1 MSLFLRSAV
10 VSGLAILQTAST
22 AGAVGLENHRIV
34 ARSALDLLPE
44 SVAPLFVS
52 NRPAFTDRAVEPA
65 TVWMND
71 PDMRRRQM
79 WHRVPLD
86 LGVSEQTRDAR
97 LKAAGRFPR
106 SEAGVKSLY
115 QSHHLRA
122 GGTLPWAVAELFGDL
137 VEAFKTGR
145 EDDIV
150 RAAGYLTHFAGECAS
165 PFNATT
171 DFDGQFTDNL
181 RFSEQK
187 PGEAGYAHQD
197 VQYRFDMELV
207 NRNAGRYAEKA
218 RPSATDCPPV
228 ADPVDGAF
236 LVLLDSLACVD
247 EILAADKQIV
257 QRLGVTDGTGL
268 LARVDEY
275 YVLLDE
281 RCGEVCIE
289 RLRAGAV
296 FAAGLIRGAWE
307 AAGKPSVDDIRA
319 RQAPAAQAPRDHGT
333 PSSAPQPAPSG
344 GFVGSRGS
352 QVFHRADCPHAV
364 RIGSGN
370 AVRFPTARE
379 AVAQGRRACKTC
391 NPND

>member
-10 VSGLAILQTAST
+10 VSGLAILQTATT
-22 AGAVGLENHRIV
+22 ASAVGLENHRIM
-34 ARSALDLLPE
+34 ARGALDLLPE
-44 SVAPLFVS
+44 AIAPLFAS

-71 PDMRRRQM
+71 PDKRRRQT

-115 QSHHLRA
+115 QAHHVRA
-122 GGTLPWAVAELFGDL
+122 GGTLPWAVAELYRDL
-137 VEAFKTGR
+137 VEAMKTGR

-165 PFNATT
+165 PFNTTT

-181 RFSEQK
+181 RFGEQK

-197 VQYRFDMELV
+197 VRYRFDMELV

-218 RPSATDCPPV
+218 RATAAAGPAV

-236 LVLLDSLACVD
+236 LVLLDSLACLD
-247 EILAADKQIV
+247 EILSADRQII
-257 QRLGVTDGTGL
+257 QRLGVTDGAGL
-268 LARVDEY
+268 LARADEY
-275 YVLLDE
+275 YVLFDE

-289 RLRAGAV
+289 RLRAGAIL
-296 FAAGLIRGAWE
+296 AAGLIRGAWE

-319 RQAPAAQAPRDHGT
+319 RQAAGAQAPQTGGT
-333 PSSAPQPAPSG
+333 PSSAPQPASAG

-352 QVFHRADCPHAV
+352 QVFHRVDCPHAA
-364 RIGSGN
+364 RIDPAN
-370 AVRFPTARE
+370 AVRFKTVRE
-379 AVAQGRRACKTC
+379 ATAQGRRACKAC
-391 NPND
+391 NPSD